1 MSEIVRLF
9 DYGLAGI
16 VIYFVLHRLEN
27 KLDALNDTLISLR
40 DVIRSNS
47 VSFLSSLF
55 DGKGGQAALDH
66 VRKSLLSTRPQLVGG
81 AGTEGVF
88 TFL

>member
-1 MSEIVRLF
+1 MSEIIRLF

-40 DVIRSNS
+40 DTIR
-47 VSFLSSLF
+47 
-55 DGKGGQAALDH
+55 K
-66 VRKSLLSTRPQLVGG
+66 
-81 AGTEGVF
+81 
-88 TFL
+88 